1 MPGRLLQRRPAY
13 ADIALYVSQMEE
25 KNLSY
30 LNLLA
35 FIHFLTMDNEET
47 KSIILSEVEGDFTR
61 ITYEVI
67 TIVQCLQRQQAANG
81 FE

>member
-13 ADIALYVSQMEE
+13 ADIAFYVSQMEE
-25 KNLSY
+25 RNLSY